1 MESTNGLILLIPIDF
16 SENADRILIAAK
28 AMADKSETILLI
40 LHAYQPPVPDL
51 TIPAGAGMIP
61 YPADLEETFRNRL
74 DEYVATARAQGYLAE
89 AIWTMGGIHPAVFE
103 AIKEHNP
110 DMVVLGRSG
119 TGGFL
124 DRLLGSS
131 ATHIGL
137 DANCPVL
144 IVPPQATPKK
154 FREIVYA
161 TQLEYDENDIL
172 RRAFPLF
179 NKLGAR
185 VSFIKIDS
193 DAQPDVQ
200 PSQQYMDH
208 ITQEFS
214 ITDEDFVVHKSDSVL
229 QGIEDY
235 CDEIKADLLVMS
247 TRRRGFLEAFITNP
261 SMTKRMIVDTHIPL
275 LVYHIKE

>member
-1 MESTNGLILLIPIDF
+1 MKKILIPIDF
-16 SENADRILIAAK
+16 SENADRTLAAAK
-28 AMADKSETILLI
+28 AMAIPAETQLLI

-51 TIPAGAGMIP
+51 TVPSGAGIVP
-61 YPADLEETFRNRL
+61 LPPDLEETFRKRL
-74 DEYVATARAQGYLAE
+74 DEYVLEARDQGYHAE
-89 AIWTMGGIHPAVFE
+89 GLWSIGGIHPAVFD
-103 AIKEHNP
+103 AIKHYSPEL
-110 DMVVLGRSG
+110 VVLGRSG

-137 DANCPVL
+137 DATCPVL

-154 FREIVYA
+154 FKEIVYA
-161 TQLEYDENDIL
+161 TQLEYDENEIL

-179 NKLGAR
+179 DRLGGR
-185 VSFIKIDS
+185 VSFIKINS
-193 DAQPDVQ
+193 DAQPNVQ
-200 PSQQYMDH
+200 PDQQYLDQ

-214 ITDEDFVVHKSDSVL
+214 IMNEDFVVRTNDSVL

-247 TRRRGFLEAFITNP
+247 TRRRGLLEAFITNP
-261 SMTKRMIVDTHIPL
+261 SVTKKMIIDTHVPL
-275 LVYHIKE
+275 LIYHLKDE

>member
-1 MESTNGLILLIPIDF
+1 MKKILIPIDF
-16 SENADRILIAAK
+16 STNADRTLAAAK
-28 AMADKSETILLI
+28 AIADPSETQLLI

-51 TIPAGAGMIP
+51 TVPSGAGMVP
-61 YPADLEETFRNRL
+61 LPPDLEETFRKRL
-74 DEYVATARAQGYLAE
+74 DEYVTTTREQGYQSE
-89 AIWTMGGIHPAVFE
+89 GIWSVGGIHPAVFD
-103 AIKEHNP
+103 AIKQHNP
-110 DMVVLGRSG
+110 EMVVLGRSG

-137 DANCPVL
+137 DATCPVL

-154 FREIVYA
+154 FKEIVYA
-161 TQLEYDENDIL
+161 TQLEYDENEIL

-179 NKLGAR
+179 ERLGGR
-185 VSFIKIDS
+185 VSFIKINS
-193 DAQPDVQ
+193 DAQPNVQ
-200 PSQQYMDH
+200 SDQQYMDQ

-214 ITDEDFVVHKSDSVL
+214 ISPEDFVIRENDSVL

-261 SMTKRMIVDTHIPL
+261 SVTKKMIIDTHVPL

>member
-1 MESTNGLILLIPIDF
+1 MKKILIPIDF
-16 SENADRILIAAK
+16 SENADRTLAAAK
-28 AMADKSETILLI
+28 ALATPSETLLLI

-51 TIPAGAGMIP
+51 TVPSGAGMVL
-61 YPADLEETFRNRL
+61 YPLDLEESFRKRL
-74 DEYVATARAQGYLAE
+74 EEYVALAHTQGYRAQG
-89 AIWTMGGIHPAVFE
+89 IWTMGGIHPAVFD
-103 AIKEHNP
+103 AIRQHNP

-137 DANCPVL
+137 DASCPVL

-161 TQLEYDENDIL
+161 TQLEYDENEIL
-172 RRAFPLF
+172 SRAFPLF
-179 NKLGAR
+179 EQLGGR
-185 VSFIKIDS
+185 VSFIKINS
-193 DAQPDVQ
+193 NAQPNIQSD
-200 PSQQYMDH
+200 QQYIDQ

-214 ITDEDFVVHKSDSVL
+214 VMKEDFVVRESDSVL

-247 TRRRGFLEAFITNP
+247 NRRRGFLEAFITNP
-261 SMTKRMIVDTHIPL
+261 SVTKKMIIDTHIPL
-275 LVYHIKE
+275 LVYHIKDE

>member
-1 MESTNGLILLIPIDF
+1 MKTILIPIDF
-16 SENADRILIAAK
+16 SENADRTLAAAK
-28 AMADKSETILLI
+28 ALATPSETQLLI

-51 TIPAGAGMIP
+51 TIPSGAGLVP
-61 YPADLEETFRNRL
+61 LPPDLEETFRKRL
-74 DEYVATARAQGYLAE
+74 EEYVAAARTQGYRAE
-89 AIWTMGGIHPAVFE
+89 GIWSVGGIHPAVFD
-103 AIKEHNP
+103 AIRQHNP

-137 DANCPVL
+137 DATCPVL
-144 IVPPQATPKK
+144 IIPPQATPKK
-154 FREIVYA
+154 FKEIVYA
-161 TQLEYDENDIL
+161 TQLEYDENEIL

-179 NKLGAR
+179 EQLGGR
-185 VSFIKIDS
+185 VSFIKINS
-193 DAQPDVQ
+193 DAQPNIQSDE
-200 PSQQYMDH
+200 QYREQ
-208 ITQEFS
+208 IIGEFS
-214 ITDEDFVVHKSDSVL
+214 VMKEDFVVRTHDSVL

-261 SMTKRMIVDTHIPL
+261 SITKKMIIDTHIPL
-275 LVYHIKE
+275 LVYHMKED

>member
-1 MESTNGLILLIPIDF
+1 MKKILIPIDF
-16 SENADRILIAAK
+16 SENADRTLAAAK
-28 AMADKSETILLI
+28 AMALPSETQLLI

-51 TIPAGAGMIP
+51 TVPSGVGMVP
-61 YPADLEETFRNRL
+61 LPPDLEEMFRKRL
-74 DEYVATARAQGYLAE
+74 EEYVATAHAQGYSAE
-89 AIWTMGGIHPAVFE
+89 GIWSVGGIHPAVFD
-103 AIKEHNP
+103 AIQQFTP

-137 DANCPVL
+137 DATCPVL

-154 FREIVYA
+154 FKEIVYA
-161 TQLEYDENDIL
+161 TQLEYDENEIL

-179 NKLGAR
+179 EQVGGR
-185 VSFIKIDS
+185 VTFIKINS
-193 DAQPDVQ
+193 DAQPNVQ
-200 PSQQYMDH
+200 SDQQFIEQ

-214 ITDEDFVVHKSDSVL
+214 VMKEDFIIRTHDSVL

-261 SMTKRMIVDTHIPL
+261 SVTKKMIIDTHIPL
-275 LVYHIKE
+275 LVYHMKEE

>member
-1 MESTNGLILLIPIDF
+1 MKKILIPIDF
-16 SENADRILIAAK
+16 SENTDRTLAAAK
-28 AMADKSETILLI
+28 ALATPSETQLLI
-40 LHAYQPPVPDL
+40 LHAYQPPLPDL
-51 TIPAGAGMIP
+51 TVPSAAGMIP
-61 YPADLEETFRNRL
+61 LPPNLEETFRKRL
-74 DEYVATARAQGYLAE
+74 GEYVVTANAQGYRAE
-89 AIWTMGGIHPAVFE
+89 GLWTVGGIHPAVFD
-103 AIKEHNP
+103 AIKQHNP

-137 DANCPVL
+137 DATCPVL

-161 TQLEYDENDIL
+161 TQLEYEETEIL
-172 RRAFPLF
+172 SRAFPLF
-179 NKLGAR
+179 EKLGGR
-185 VSFIKIDS
+185 VTFIKINS
-193 DAQPDVQ
+193 DAQPNIQSD
-200 PSQQYMDH
+200 QQYIEQ
-208 ITQEFS
+208 ITGEFS
-214 ITDEDFVVHKSDSVL
+214 LMQEDFVVRTHDSVL

-261 SMTKRMIVDTHIPL
+261 SVTKKMIIDTHIPL
-275 LVYHIKE
+275 LVYHINEV

>member
-1 MESTNGLILLIPIDF
+1 MKKILIPVDF
-16 SENADRILIAAK
+16 SENADRTLNAAK
-28 AMADKSETILLI
+28 AMAIKSETQLLI

-74 DEYVATARAQGYLAE
+74 DEYVETARTQGYLAE
-89 AIWTMGGIHPAVFE
+89 GIWTIGGIHPAVFD
-103 AIKEHNP
+103 AIKEHTP

-137 DANCPVL
+137 DATCPVL

-179 NKLGAR
+179 DQLGGR

-200 PSQQYMDH
+200 PSQQYIDQ

-214 ITDEDFVVHKSDSVL
+214 ITEEDFVIRKSDSVL

-235 CDEIKADLLVMS
+235 CDEIRADLLVMS

-261 SMTKRMIVDTHIPL
+261 SITKKMIVDTHVPL